1 VKHEVTTMKKMTR
14 FAFLAAAAMV
24 SAVPAL
30 ADSYTLS
37 LMTPTVSLAAGS
49 TYTFTGTITA
59 DAGNGAD
66 LSLIGASANGD
77 DPLIFDTTDFYNDT
91 PTTLG
96 AGQSYMGDLF
106 TVTLPST
113 ITAGPYV
120 GYLNV
125 ELDDAAGNALIE
137 PAKVTVNA
145 TSAVAATPEPGS
157 WALLG
162 TGLVAVG
169 MLRRRFAARLG

>member
-1 VKHEVTTMKKMTR
+1 MTMKTMVR
-14 FAFLAAAAMV
+14 SAFLAAAALV
-24 SAVPAL
+24 SAAPAL

-37 LMTPTVSLAAGS
+37 LTNPTVSLAAGS

-77 DPLIFDTTDFYNDT
+77 DPLMFDTTDFYDDT
-91 PTTLG
+91 PASLG
-96 AGQSYMGDLF
+96 VGQSYMGDLF

-113 ITAGPYV
+113 ITAGSYV

-125 ELDDAAGNALIE
+125 ELDDASGNALIE
-137 PAKVTVNA
+137 SAKVTVDA
-145 TSAVAATPEPGS
+145 TTAVAATPEPGS

-162 TGLVAVG
+162 TGLAAVG